1 MSGASKIKPTT
12 LWALERITALCLI
25 PLGVWFT
32 LHLPRFQ
39 SLSHEGFVSWCKEP
53 LHLALLAAFLIIASL
68 HARLGLDNV
77 IEDYVSRQSYR
88 RHAKWLSSL
97 VINGSLSMALLA
109 LGSMTLGKAS

>member
-1 MSGASKIKPTT
+1 MNGASKIKPTT

-25 PLGVWFT
+25 PLGVWFA
-32 LHLPRFQ
+32 LHLPRFP
-39 SLSHEGFVSWCKEP
+39 SLSHEGFVSWCKGP

-77 IEDYVSRQSYR
+77 IEDYVSRQRYR
-88 RHAKWLSSL
+88 RYAKWLSSL
-97 VINGSLSMALLA
+97 LINGSLSMALLA